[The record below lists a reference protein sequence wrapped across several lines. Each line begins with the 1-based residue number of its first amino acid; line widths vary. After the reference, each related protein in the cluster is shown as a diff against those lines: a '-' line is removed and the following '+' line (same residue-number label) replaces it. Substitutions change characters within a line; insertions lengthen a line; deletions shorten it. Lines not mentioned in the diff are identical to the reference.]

1 MSTPHEIKLPGFGH
15 AGAHFPVVLKRE
27 DGEGEGDW
35 RATTLTIREVCML
48 KVIEDLTNKPEWWI
62 KVNDDEIAAKWKKEA
77 MEMPW
82 GEYRVFG
89 DSTQAM
95 ADACIKELR
104 KKADI
109 YQKTGLIPVMDYT
122 SAAIKTDNL
131 IPKDLRDALIA
142 AVSPLENVPEEH
154 KDWHPGSDGKVLDIV
169 HPSLWPLVYGRSL
182 ILPDK
187 RINLK
192 EALSH
197 CGKGVVV
204 PVVDDSDVS
213 KFHHRAFSKRFQ
225 WLPCDVDLT
234 GGYPRIDQSW
244 DIIYRWHDDF
254 EVQRVFTTNVRPDC
268 KVPEICGDEWCSAHN
283 RPLDDDDEPR
293 REDEDCEDDYEE
305 SDRGRRDEAWFKE
318 THIPEIPDPKTEL
331 EELVKINPSDV
342 KTSGFFGNASRVQVI
357 VKLAN
362 IHLTPEKPTY
372 DGGSW
377 HVEGQLNEHICA
389 TALYYYDCDNI
400 TDSRL
405 DFRTVANREDQ
416 TLELNYEQ
424 GDFDSIERIFAIDSG
439 ADTLQDIG
447 SVLTRQ
453 DRMLFFPNVY
463 QHHVSPFELVD
474 KSRPG
479 HRKILALFLV
489 DPQVPIISTAN
500 VPPQQRDWW
509 AEGLLRNDRF
519 NNLLPELT
527 RMVVNNLDFPIDLED
542 AKKIRGE
549 LMAERTGMQG
559 TLNTSL
565 KNLEWNFCEH

>member
-89 DSTQAM
+89 DFTQAM

-234 GGYPRIDQSW
+234 GGHPRIDQSW

-283 RPLDDDDEPR
+283 RPLDDDDEPH

-509 AEGLLRNDRF
+509 AEGLLQNDRF
-519 NNLLPELT
+519 NNLPPELT

>member
-89 DSTQAM
+89 DFTQAM

-234 GGYPRIDQSW
+234 GGHPRIDQSW

-509 AEGLLRNDRF
+509 AEGLLQNDRF
-519 NNLLPELT
+519 
-527 RMVVNNLDFPIDLED
+527 
-542 AKKIRGE
+542 
-549 LMAERTGMQG
+549 Q
-559 TLNTSL
+559 
-565 KNLEWNFCEH
+565 

>member
-1 MSTPHEIKLPGFGH
+1 MATPHEISLPGFGLPVSH
-15 AGAHFPVVLKRE
+15 AGAGAHFPVVLGTE
-27 DGEGEGDW
+27 EGEGEGDW

-89 DSTQAM
+89 DFTQAM

-109 YQKTGLIPVMDYT
+109 YQKTGLIPVMDYA
-122 SAAIKTDNL
+122 SAAIKSDNL
-131 IPKDLRDALIA
+131 VPKDLRDALIA
-142 AVSPLENVPEEH
+142 AVSPLENVPEGH

-187 RINLK
+187 RINLE

-204 PVVDDSDVS
+204 PVDNSGVS
-213 KFHHRAFSKRFQ
+213 KRHPSAFSKRFQ

-234 GGYPRIDQSW
+234 GGHPRIDSYINNVHPAKHAELYPVIEKFIEKSLPAW
-244 DIIYRWHDDF
+244 DIIYRWHNDF
-254 EVQRVFTTNVRPDC
+254 EVQRVYTNNVRPDC
-268 KVPEICGDEWCSAHN
+268 KVPEICGDDWCSAQN
-283 RPLDDDDEPR
+283 RPLDDDEEPR
-293 REDEDCEDDYEE
+293 REEEDYEDDYEE
-305 SDRGRRDEAWFKE
+305 SDRNKRDEEWFRE
-318 THIPEIPDPKTEL
+318 THVPELPDPKTKL

-342 KTSGFFGNASRVQVI
+342 KTSGFFGNASRLQVI

-372 DGGSW
+372 D
-377 HVEGQLNEHICA
+377 
-389 TALYYYDCDNI
+389 
-400 TDSRL
+400 
-405 DFRTVANREDQ
+405 VANREEQ
-416 TLELNYEQ
+416 TMELSYEQ
-424 GDFDSIERIFAIDSG
+424 GDFDSIERVFAIDPG
-439 ADTLQDIG
+439 ADVVQDIG

-453 DRMLFFPNVY
+453 ERMLFFPNVY

-489 DPQVPIISTAN
+489 DPEIPIISTAN

-509 AEGLLRNDRF
+509 AEGLLQNDRF
-519 NNLLPELT
+519 NNLPPELT
-527 RMVVNNLDFPIDLED
+527 RMVVDNLDFPIDLED

-559 TLNTSL
+559 TLNTNL
-565 KNLEWNFCEH
+565 KHLEWNFCEH